1 MHDPNP
7 IMYAAT
13 VLGYVYGQTELAA
26 DRLHAY
32 GETSAATA
40 TEMAHEMLGEAL
52 TRLGVPL
59 PGDTQDVKE
68 RPLVLGVQSGV
79 GTDGDLRRD
88 RRLRSTG

>member
-26 DRLHAY
+26 DQLHAY

-40 TEMAHEMLGEAL
+40 TEMAHGML
-52 TRLGVPL
+52 
-59 PGDTQDVKE
+59 
-68 RPLVLGVQSGV
+68 
-79 GTDGDLRRD
+79 
-88 RRLRSTG
+88 